1 MQKKMSVA
9 LKRGISA
16 KAESRKCEARF
27 WRLFPHLVLCL
38 SLVGYAALGALM
50 FKHIEGGVESTQK
63 LEFHKFLGN
72 IVDTVQNLTE
82 NVSYTHEAIIME
94 VEGKMRGEFKST
106 WLQSPERWNF
116 SRSLFFCCT
125 VFTTVGYGEIYPVT
139 LTGKVVCVLYAM
151 VGIPLMLLVIL
162 DVGDFLAMLMTR
174 AYIHIHNFFK
184 NLRSRTWSPWKA
196 RKKAEDSRCR
206 TLEDGTFVF
215 SHDIV
220 VRQPL
225 DIRQVLHSQADLRQ
239 KSIHLQNNKEIFEK
253 ILARENLIRRGPLV
267 RSLSCP
273 ELDRLQLP
281 RKNYTIW
288 DFTGLGDGMETLDVP
303 FVLILFIVFAYILL
317 GGLILPLWET
327 SITGFDPYYFCFIT
341 LTTIGFGD
349 IIPCHPNYFMV
360 TSLFI
365 IIGMAIMSMA
375 FKLCQ
380 TRLVICYNQ
389 CIKFI
394 SRGNSETFNEEEND

>member
-1 MQKKMSVA
+1 MSVA

-16 KAESRKCEARF
+16 KAESRKCAARF

-38 SLVGYAALGALM
+38 SLVGFAALGALM
-50 FKHIEGGVESTQK
+50 FKHIEGGVESTYQD
-63 LEFHKFLGN
+63 EFQKFLGE
-72 IVDTVQNLTE
+72 IVTKVQNLTE
-82 NVSYTHEAIIME
+82 NVSYIHHDMVKE
-94 VEGKMRGEFKST
+94 VEAKMRHEFRSI
-106 WLQSPERWNF
+106 WLQRPDRWSF
-116 SRSLFFCCT
+116 TGSLFFCCT

-139 LTGKVVCVLYAM
+139 LTGKVACVLYAM

-174 AYIHIHNFFK
+174 AYIHIHTFFK
-184 NLRSRTWSPWKA
+184 NLRSHTWSPWKA
-196 RKKAEDSRCR
+196 RKKAEDSRGR

-225 DIRQVLHSQADLRQ
+225 DIRQVLHSQADVRQ
-239 KSIHLQNNKEIFEK
+239 KSIHLQNNKEIFER
-253 ILARENLIRRGPLV
+253 ILARENLLRRGPLL

-273 ELDRLQLP
+273 ELDRLPLRP
-281 RKNYTIW
+281 KGYTIW

-303 FVLILFIVFAYILL
+303 FVLILFIVFAYIFLV
-317 GGLILPLWET
+317 GLILPLWET
-327 SITGFDPYYFCFIT
+327 EFKGFDPYYFCFIT

-349 IIPCHPNYFMV
+349 IIPNHPNYFMV

-380 TRLVICYNQ
+380 TRLVICYRQ

-394 SRGNSETFNEEEND
+394 SRGNSETLNEGND